1 MTIAKHYKCGICGW
15 VHFEL
20 SLDAAQA
27 HTDAVNAALPKDGK
41 PVTVD
46 RYFACSRCGASSAT
60 FVPALPGD
68 APPLSTLRG
77 IVLQS
82 MREQKKCEVCVY
94 EQHEAAGGRI
104 VTSQTCA
111 RCGWSKTTR
120 AAIGDAKSGDV
131 TDVSFDD
138 L

>member
-1 MTIAKHYKCGICGW
+1 MTNAKHYKCGVCSW

-20 SLDAAQA
+20 SLEDAQA

-68 APPLSTLRG
+68 APPLSTLRRV
-77 IVLQS
+77 VLHS
-82 MREQKKCEVCVY
+82 AK
-94 EQHEAAGGRI
+94 I
-104 VTSQTCA
+104 
-111 RCGWSKTTR
+111 WSKE
-120 AAIGDAKSGDV
+120 
-131 TDVSFDD
+131 
-138 L
+138 

>member
-1 MTIAKHYKCGICGW
+1 MTNAKHYKCGVCGW

-20 SLDAAQA
+20 SLKDAQA
-27 HTDAVNAALPKDGK
+27 HTDAVNAAPLKDGK

-77 IVLQS
+77 VVLQS
-82 MREQKKCEVCVY
+82 MREQKKCEVCIY
-94 EQHEAAGGRI
+94 EHYEAADGRI
-104 VTSQTCA
+104 VLSRACT
-111 RCGWSKTTR
+111 RCG
-120 AAIGDAKSGDV
+120 AKSEA
-131 TDVSFDD
+131 S
-138 L
+138 